1 MPLDPVGRL
10 CHDRPMAEPAT
21 RYAQTKKRLNPW
33 VIALIALIHLGLF
46 YLLVRALAP
55 TAVSGVERSVV
66 SAFTVTVSTPEE
78 KPEPTEPE
86 PEGAQG
92 DPGREAVPDAVTAPE
107 PERRMREDPPAPRA
121 SSTGTANTAGAT
133 DQGQGTGRSGTGEGT
148 GSGEGGGGQG
158 GGAAT
163 KPVLTRAI
171 TDASAFPV
179 PPGGRQARIGQSVI
193 VRLTVSSQGRA
204 TRCSIYRPSPFPE
217 TDAAVCRLALD
228 QLRFE
233 PARDASGNP
242 VAATF
247 HYQQRFFN

>member
-10 CHDRPMAEPAT
+10 CHDRAMAEPAT

-55 TAVSGVERSVV
+55 TAVAGVERSVV
-66 SAFTVTVSTPEE
+66 SAFTVTVSAPEE
-78 KPEPTEPE
+78 EPEPTQPE
-86 PEGAQG
+86 PEGAQA

-121 SSTGTANTAGAT
+121 SSTGTADTAGAT
-133 DQGQGTGRSGTGEGT
+133 DQGQGTGRSGSGEGT

-193 VRLTVSSQGRA
+193 VRLSVSPQGRA

-233 PARDASGNP
+233 PARDASGNA

-247 HYQQRFFN
+247 YYQQRFFN

>member
-1 MPLDPVGRL
+1 MDEQV
-10 CHDRPMAEPAT
+10 T

-33 VIALIALIHLGLF
+33 VIALIILLHIGLF
-46 YLLVRALAP
+46 YVLIRSLAP
-55 TAVSGVERSVV
+55 SAVAGVERSVV
-66 SAFTVTVSTPEE
+66 SAFSVTVVAPD
-78 KPEPTEPE
+78 PEPVEPE

-92 DPGREAVPDAVTAPE
+92 DPGREAVPAPVTAPE
-107 PERRMREDPPAPRA
+107 QQRPLREDPPVPRA
-121 SSTGTANTAGAT
+121 ASTGTAATSGAT
-133 DQGQGTGRSGTGEGT
+133 EEGQGTGRSGQGEGT
-148 GSGEGGGGQG
+148 GSGEGGSGQG
-158 GGAAT
+158 GGVVT

-171 TDASAFPV
+171 TDARAFPV

-193 VRLTVSSQGRA
+193 VRLTVSAQGRA

-233 PARDASGNP
+233 PARDSRGRP

-247 HYQQRFFN
+247 YYQQRFFN

>member
-78 KPEPTEPE
+78 
-86 PEGAQG
+86 
-92 DPGREAVPDAVTAPE
+92 
-107 PERRMREDPPAPRA
+107 ERRMREDPPAPRA

-193 VRLTVSSQGRA
+193 VRLTVSAQGRA

>member
-1 MPLDPVGRL
+1 MKQDTV
-10 CHDRPMAEPAT
+10 
-21 RYAQTKKRLNPW
+21 RYAETRKRPDTRI
-33 VIALIALIHLGLF
+33 IALIALLHLGAF
-46 YLLVRALAP
+46 YLLIRALAP
-55 TAVSGVERSVV
+55 DTVGRVERSVV
-66 SAFTVTVSTPEE
+66 SAVTVTVTTPE
-78 KPEPTEPE
+78 PEPTEPE

-92 DPGREAVPDAVTAPE
+92 DPGREAVPAPVTAP
-107 PERRMREDPPAPRA
+107 PQERPLRRDPPAPRTA
-121 SSTGTANTAGAT
+121 STGTAETSGAT
-133 DQGQGTGRSGTGEGT
+133 DEGQGTGRSGE
-148 GSGEGGGGQG
+148 GSGTSSGPGGSGQG

-193 VRLTVSSQGRA
+193 VRLTVSAQGRA

-217 TDAAVCRLALD
+217 TDAAVCRLAIE

-242 VAATF
+242 VDATF
-247 HYQQRFFN
+247 YYQQRFFN

>member
-10 CHDRPMAEPAT
+10 CHDRVMAEPAT

-55 TAVSGVERSVV
+55 TAVAGVERSVV
-66 SAFTVTVSTPEE
+66 SAFTVTVSAPEE
-78 KPEPTEPE
+78 EPEPTEPE

-121 SSTGTANTAGAT
+121 ASTGTANTAGAT
-133 DQGQGTGRSGTGEGT
+133 DQGQGTGRSGSGEGT

-193 VRLTVSSQGRA
+193 VRLTVSPQGRA

>member
-1 MPLDPVGRL
+1 MEHAGR
-10 CHDRPMAEPAT
+10 DRRFVSMDSQPT
-21 RYAQTKKRLNPW
+21 RYAQTRKRLNPW
-33 VIALIALIHLGLF
+33 VILLIAVLHVGLF

-55 TAVSGVERSVV
+55 AAVDRVEQSVV
-66 SAFTVTVSTPEE
+66 SAFTVTVAAPPPEME
-78 KPEPTEPE
+78 EDPAPE

-92 DPGREAVPDAVTAPE
+92 DPGREAVPAPVTAPE
-107 PERRMREDPPAPRA
+107 PQRPLRDDPPAPRA
-121 SSTGTANTAGAT
+121 ASTGTAQTSGAT
-133 DQGQGTGRSGTGEGT
+133 DDGEGTGRAGEGQGT
-148 GSGEGGGGQG
+148 GSGEGGSGQG
-158 GGAAT
+158 AGVAT

-179 PPGGRQARIGQSVI
+179 PPGGREARIGKSVI
-193 VRLTVSSQGRA
+193 VRLTVSAQGRA

-217 TDAAVCRLALD
+217 TDAAVCRLALE

-233 PARDASGNP
+233 PARDARGNP

>member
-86 PEGAQG
+86 RGGARCG
-92 DPGREAVPDAVTAPE
+92 HRARARAAHA
-107 PERRMREDPPAPRA
+107 RR
-121 SSTGTANTAGAT
+121 SAGAACLL
-133 DQGQGTGRSGTGEGT
+133 DRDGKYRRRDRSGAGHR
-148 GSGEGGGGQG
+148 
-158 GGAAT
+158 
-163 KPVLTRAI
+163 PVRNGL
-171 TDASAFPV
+171 
-179 PPGGRQARIGQSVI
+179 GR
-193 VRLTVSSQGRA
+193 
-204 TRCSIYRPSPFPE
+204 
-217 TDAAVCRLALD
+217 
-228 QLRFE
+228 
-233 PARDASGNP
+233 
-242 VAATF
+242 
-247 HYQQRFFN
+247 

>member
-78 KPEPTEPE
+78 EPEPTEPE

-148 GSGEGGGGQG
+148 GSGEGGGS
-158 GGAAT
+158 
-163 KPVLTRAI
+163 
-171 TDASAFPV
+171 AS
-179 PPGGRQARIGQSVI
+179 RS
-193 VRLTVSSQGRA
+193 L
-204 TRCSIYRPSPFPE
+204 
-217 TDAAVCRLALD
+217 
-228 QLRFE
+228 
-233 PARDASGNP
+233 SG
-242 VAATF
+242 
-247 HYQQRFFN
+247 